1 MLDTAIAVRFIR
13 KMTTGKTRPSLFA
26 CDVAPDREVELVTK
40 FSAGCESGVRS
51 LAAEAIAAMLAVD
64 LDLPCPEPFLAKM
77 LPELV
82 DAIPDQEVAE
92 QARRSVSVAFGS
104 LVLPNGFAVW
114 PIERPLL
121 KPMIQT
127 CAEIIAFDGM
137 IHNPDR
143 RPQNPNCLYRG
154 SDWAIFDHDLAFSS
168 DMVIGWRPPWE
179 RGGLDWL
186 GRPGGHALIEQL
198 QGKPVDFDRFK
209 GAWDGITDERLAQ
222 YRAALP
228 LEWSEADPFVGQ
240 TLSYVAELR
249 DNVESVLDEV
259 QRVLL

>member
-26 CDVAPDREVELVTK
+26 CEAAPDREVELVTK
-40 FSAGCESGVRS
+40 FSAGCESGVRA
-51 LAAEAIAAMLAVD
+51 LAAEAIAAMLATD
-64 LDLPCPEPFLAKM
+64 LDLPCPEAFLVQIE
-77 LPELV
+77 PELV
-82 DAIPDQEVAE
+82 QAIPDQEVAE
-92 QARRSVSVAFGS
+92 QARRSASVSFGS
-104 LVLPNGFAVW
+104 LVLPAGFSVW
-114 PIERPLL
+114 PIDRPLL

-143 RPQNPNCLYRG
+143 RPENPNCLYRG
-154 SDWAIFDHDLAFSS
+154 GEWAIFDHDLAFSN
-168 DMVIGWRPPWE
+168 DMVIGWHPPWE
-179 RGGLDWL
+179 RSALDWL

-198 QGKPVDFDRFK
+198 RGKPADFERFK

-222 YRAALP
+222 YGAVLP
-228 LEWSEADPFVGQ
+228 PEWSAADPFVSQ
-240 TLSYVAELR
+240 TLSYVGQLR

-259 QRVLL
+259 QRVLI